1 MVMVEHHG
9 VRAKQDTVSDG
20 RFSKHGYAGSAI
32 HEQIVPDAKGTT
44 LNNAYV
50 CTGLNDNIVTNLHMA
65 AFPQSKPQRS
75 LGDGRRPSSSLFPYL
90 NKRILLI
97 IEQAMRFTLIETRPA
112 QSQSNR
118 GRGREGSKARANRVS

>member
-20 RFSKHGYAGSAI
+20 RFSKNGYAGSAI
-32 HEQIVPDAKGTT
+32 HEQTVPDAKGTT

-65 AFPQSKPQRS
+65 AFPQSKAPEKPRGWTPAEFEPLPVPEQKNPPDNRAGDAFYPQRNS
-75 LGDGRRPSSSLFPYL
+75 PRSKS
-90 NKRILLI
+90 
-97 IEQAMRFTLIETRPA
+97 IE
-112 QSQSNR
+112 
-118 GRGREGSKARANRVS
+118 